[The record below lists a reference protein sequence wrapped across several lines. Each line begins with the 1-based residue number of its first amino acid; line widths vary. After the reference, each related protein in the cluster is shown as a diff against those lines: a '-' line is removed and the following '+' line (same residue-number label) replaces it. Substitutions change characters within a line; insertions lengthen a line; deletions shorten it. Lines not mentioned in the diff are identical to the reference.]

1 MVLKPRLR
9 TAASAARGH
18 LGEASITADL
28 ENEKVSQGPAISILI
43 NNLSQVILSL
53 CHLRHLITVSFSLED
68 FIESANAY
76 GVFAMHLVLCLG

>member
-1 MVLKPRLR
+1 MSSMVLKPRLR

-43 NNLSQVILSL
+43 NNLSQVIL
-53 CHLRHLITVSFSLED
+53 IPA
-68 FIESANAY
+68 II
-76 GVFAMHLVLCLG
+76 